1 HAIKQDV
8 LLKVIE
14 IIQQNNAEFAY
25 PTSTM
30 HLQTVPQQAAM
41 LGDNLGNNPLKNP
54 AEQPLSG

>member
-1 HAIKQDV
+1 
-8 LLKVIE
+8 VIE